1 MPSSGTVRT
10 LQARRAAARRYGH
23 PTDDL
28 DRDYAAERLADFIR
42 RTVDAAPPLSAE
54 QRQKLT
60 ALLTG
65 GGLHGAA

>member
-1 MPSSGTVRT
+1 MPSPGNIRT

-28 DRDYAAERLADFIR
+28 DRDYAAEKLAEYIK
-42 RTVDAAPPLSAE
+42 RTVEAAPPLSLE
-54 QRQKLT
+54 QRHRLA